1 MSWAVV
7 CGGGFGKGAL
17 VDASRVE
24 ARIQRLEALIERL
37 DEVRRAGE
45 DAYLADDQQRAATER
60 WLQVAVQICIDLGTQ
75 LVTEQSARPPSDYAD
90 VFTILGEKDVI
101 PSDLAERL
109 SDAAK
114 QRNLIVHLYLEIDD
128 RSVFAALAHL
138 DDLREFA
145 SAIERLAHSED
156 DSIGDQDA

>member
-1 MSWAVV
+1 M
-7 CGGGFGKGAL
+7 CGAGYRKGAL

-24 ARIQRLEALIERL
+24 ARIQRLEELIERL

-45 DAYLADDQQRAATER
+45 DAYLADEQQRAATER
-60 WLQVAVQICIDLGTQ
+60 WLQVAVQICFDLGTQ

-90 VFTILGEKDVI
+90 VFTILGDKQVV

-128 RSVFAALAHL
+128 RAVFASLAHL

-145 SAIERLAHSED
+145 ANLERLVHSEIPGAD
-156 DSIGDQDA
+156 PKA